1 MRSPGQ
7 RSGAFPH
14 QAGYFPFF
22 VIFFFAGAFFAAFF
36 AAFFF
41 AITTSGREWNR
52 RPLWPGGNAES
63 GLALQLE
70 GRPESG
76 AAREGWSRLLSRS

>member
-22 VIFFFAGAFFAAFF
+22 AIFFAGAFFFAAFF

-52 RPLWPGGNAES
+52 RP
-63 GLALQLE
+63 
-70 GRPESG
+70 
-76 AAREGWSRLLSRS
+76 